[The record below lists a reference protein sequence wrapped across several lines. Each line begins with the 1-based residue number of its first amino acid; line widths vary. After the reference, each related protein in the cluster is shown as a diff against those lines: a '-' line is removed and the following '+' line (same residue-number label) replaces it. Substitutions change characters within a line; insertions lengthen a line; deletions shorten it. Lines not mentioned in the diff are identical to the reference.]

1 MGGYR
6 FVRALCR
13 VFALAVAFAGSGAAQ
28 VPTYS
33 IGATPTGIPFTFLD
47 ARTNTIQGA
56 MVDLLDAIANDA
68 GFKIG
73 IQPTPFPALI
83 PALTGKRIDIIAA
96 PMLITAPRREVVDFS
111 DPVFSYPEGL
121 VVNIND
127 KTAYRSLAELKGQVV
142 GAQAGTVYLEF
153 LKRNAELAEVKV
165 YKSLAEILREV
176 SLGHIKAGVGDARIV
191 RYQLAH
197 NAGLWARLVPTYE
210 PKLTGSVGIAVRK
223 SDTELLNQIN
233 ASLAKLRADG
243 TIDKILAKWGV

>member
-6 FVRALCR
+6 LVRGLCR
-13 VFALAVAFAGSGAAQ
+13 VFALAVAFTGASPGQ

-33 IGATPTGIPFTFLD
+33 VGATPTGTPFTFLD
-47 ARTNTIQGA
+47 VRTNTIQGA

-142 GAQAGTVYLEF
+142 GAQAGTVYVEF
-153 LKRNAELAEVKV
+153 LKRNAEAAEVKV
-165 YKSLAEILREV
+165 YDSLAELLRQV
-176 SLGHIKAGVGDARIV
+176 SLGHVKAGVGDARIV

-197 NAGLWARLVPTYE
+197 NAALWAQLVPTYE
-210 PKLTGSVGIAVRK
+210 AKLNRSVAIAVRK
-223 SDTELLNQIN
+223 SDTELLAKIN
-233 ASLAKLRADG
+233 ASIAKLRANG